1 MQGEQR
7 GFLHEEG
14 LLVGGGEAAWQHGVA
29 VDQGEA
35 GGTLVQCAEGF
46 AAFPHGQSQQPSMPR
61 RPVSPTGD
69 LDRLRHKMPAG
80 LPAIDHESA
89 FEAGLALV
97 LSGQAH
103 GVRA

>member
-1 MQGEQR
+1 
-7 GFLHEEG
+7 
-14 LLVGGGEAAWQHGVA
+14 
-29 VDQGEA
+29 
-35 GGTLVQCAEGF
+35 
-46 AAFPHGQSQQPSMPR
+46 MPR